1 MPNLRER
8 LRAGTRAHHEDVD
21 AAFSQLDLRERD
33 GLASFLSA
41 QGAALQ
47 AIRCASGR
55 HAAEA
60 GALRDEMLAAA
71 EADFRHLGYR
81 AERAPTPVDLHPT
94 AVLYILLGSALGAQV
109 LRRRWLAS
117 GDPLV
122 QGAGAYFGLPLR
134 AAAWRLFCEEAAAT
148 PAQGEDADVIL
159 RDANRIFDLYL
170 AALPPDQARPP
181 IRSRIE
187 T

>member
-8 LRAGTRAHHEDVD
+8 LRAGTRARHEDVD

-33 GLASFLSA
+33 GLARFLDA
-41 QGAALQ
+41 QGGALR
-47 AIRCASGR
+47 AIRCTSGR

-60 GALRDEMLAAA
+60 GALRAEMLGAV
-71 EADFRHLGYR
+71 EADLRHLGHR
-81 AERAPTPVDLHPT
+81 AERAPPPVDLHPT

-122 QGAGAYFGLPLR
+122 RGAGAYFGLPPR
-134 AAAWRLFCEEAAAT
+134 GAAWRLFCEEAAAT
-148 PAQGEDADVIL
+148 PAQGEEADAIL
-159 RDANRIFDLYL
+159 RDANRVFGLYL
-170 AALPPDQARPP
+170 AALRPDQARPP